1 MSDTGFD
8 GQGITAGTE
17 LILSL
22 PARFRPRPCSPRP
35 GGECHHR
42 HWKSIPLSRSQKYI
56 NKLIYYH
63 DNFFVALEEQIE
75 SLVNQFGAILAGS
88 VLLFCH

>member
-42 HWKSIPLSRSQKYI
+42 HWIDPVVPGAKNI
-56 NKLIYYH
+56 LI
-63 DNFFVALEEQIE
+63 
-75 SLVNQFGAILAGS
+75 S
-88 VLLFCH
+88 